1 MAFFHHEYTEEHEIK
16 GNELCDCL
24 IILRNRFISK
34 TVFYQLTHLSQIE
47 HSRHKCGMNFMV
59 NLIGKLIVYSFQQEI
74 LASKSFNLKN
84 NTYTR
89 TEFNQVN

>member
-1 MAFFHHEYTEEHEIK
+1 
-16 GNELCDCL
+16 
-24 IILRNRFISK
+24 
-34 TVFYQLTHLSQIE
+34 
-47 HSRHKCGMNFMV
+47 MV